1 MAFFW
6 NYHKMYSYLCVFVS
20 FGNAMQFFLL
30 SNILPLLMCFL
41 SSVLINFNVLMRT
54 LFCLLWKG
62 QHIYDIYLTFFEVCS
77 FILYSFENAIRFF
90 Y

>member
-1 MAFFW
+1 MPC
-6 NYHKMYSYLCVFVS
+6 N
-20 FGNAMQFFLL
+20 FFLL

-54 LFCLLWKG
+54 LFCILWKG
-62 QHIYDIYLTFFEVCS
+62 QNIYDIYLTFIKVCS
-77 FILYSFENAIRFF
+77 FILYSFGYVIKFF